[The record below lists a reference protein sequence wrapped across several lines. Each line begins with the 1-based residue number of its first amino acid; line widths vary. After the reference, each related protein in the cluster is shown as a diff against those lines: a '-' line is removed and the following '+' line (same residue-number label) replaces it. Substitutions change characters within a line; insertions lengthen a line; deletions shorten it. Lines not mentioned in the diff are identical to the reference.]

1 VTTQRDEKEEAP
13 YLDLCAEDDL
23 PPGEATAFHAN
34 GRDLL
39 LCSTGGE
46 VFAIASRCSHAAWE
60 LAGSEIAGGEI
71 VCALHGARFDLRTG
85 EATARPASKPL
96 QTFEL
101 RRRQGRIEV
110 RVPPRPR

>member
-1 VTTQRDEKEEAP
+1 MTTRPDEPEDAP
-13 YLDLCAEDDL
+13 FFDLCAEGDL
-23 PPGEATAFHAN
+23 PAGQATAFQAN
-34 GRDLL
+34 GRELL
-39 LCSTGGE
+39 LCNAGGE
-46 VFAIASRCSHAAWE
+46 VFAIASRCSHAAWD

-96 QTFEL
+96 QTFAV
-101 RRRQGRIEV
+101 RRRHGRIEV